1 MSAQHSRAPLTGL
14 ILHRLNA
21 QQRTVRL
28 LRIRTHRRR
37 HKRRNAGFQQALAH
51 SAHVRLAAHAVRT
64 RIGMDM
70 DIDKARQN
78 EQPCRVANLFTRL
91 GAQLADFSNFS
102 RFNAHIDAHKAAVDE
117 RRSVLNQH
125 G

>member
-1 MSAQHSRAPLTGL
+1 MRAQHSRAPLTGL
-14 ILHRLNA
+14 VLHRLNA
-21 QQRTVRL
+21 QQRTVCL
-28 LRIRTHRRR
+28 LRIRAHRRR

-51 SAHVRLAAHAVRT
+51 PAHVRLAAHAVRA

-78 EQPCRVANLFTRL
+78 EQPRRVADFLARL
-91 GAQLADFSNFS
+91 NAQLADFRNFS
-102 RFNAHIDAHKAAVDE
+102 RFNAHIGAHKAAVDE
-117 RRSVLNQH
+117 RCSVFNQH